1 MGVSVEVHK
10 VIEFTVCNTLFFFF
24 STSREGDNEVSVTL
38 SLIEQII
45 KDTSSMCILFSVK
58 HPQTF

>member
-10 VIEFTVCNTLFFFF
+10 VIEFTVCNTLFFF
-24 STSREGDNEVSVTL
+24 STSREGDNEVLVTL